1 MKPSEIIIQDSEKR
15 NLDPKVVLFGV
26 NYIIKKGGLILSQ
39 DKSVLVL
46 QRISKKAFACHLFTI
61 DSPIG
66 LSKSLLMFLSQMQN
80 KGINE
85 LYGKADNQEIIGL
98 IKHLATSKGVEV
110 KNSDLPQYNWMIEL

>member
-46 QRISKKAFACHLFTI
+46 QRISKKAFDFHLFTI